1 MNNAVFCHFLAI
13 IWIILVTSPINI
25 KTKIIV
31 MYIFVKLALS
41 YAEDMIIHSEDM
53 VSFLFHMLF
62 HNKPQYFCI
71 IYAQYRTNVNRYC
84 AIHQDMLAISID
96 RSVAMCAL
104 APNPCSST
112 ITNVITSMCLQ
123 KSFHAPKISPRFGL
137 FADDYDY
144 RVLCAIM
151 LSSYLQGKAIGRG
164 LVSQVS

>member
-1 MNNAVFCHFLAI
+1 
-13 IWIILVTSPINI
+13 
-25 KTKIIV
+25 
-31 MYIFVKLALS
+31 MYIFVILALS
-41 YAEDMIIHSEDM
+41 CTGDMIIHSEDM

-62 HNKPQYFCI
+62 QNKPQYVCI
-71 IYAQYRTNVNRYC
+71 IYAQNRTNVNRYC

-137 FADDYDY
+137 QFSRFTCLFRTDFKHASIAQF
-144 RVLCAIM
+144 RCFLLHRAI
-151 LSSYLQGKAIGRG
+151 A
-164 LVSQVS
+164 